1 MVQAPLALRVDVDT
15 RRGLSDGVPRLL
27 ELFRRLDVTAS
38 FFVTMGPD
46 RSGHGDPPGV
56 APELSC

>member
-1 MVQAPLALRVDVDT
+1 MRVDVDT

-38 FFVTMGPD
+38 FFVTMGPE
-46 RSGHGDPPGV
+46 RAGTAIRRAWRPRP
-56 APELSC
+56 